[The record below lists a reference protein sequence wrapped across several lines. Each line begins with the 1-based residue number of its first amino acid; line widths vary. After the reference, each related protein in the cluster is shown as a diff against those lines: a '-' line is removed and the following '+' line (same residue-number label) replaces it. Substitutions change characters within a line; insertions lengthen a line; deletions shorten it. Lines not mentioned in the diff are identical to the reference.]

1 MTQLGPAGGVL
12 AGLMARAEAGDAA
25 AAEALVRLSL
35 EQQGRRGPARRG
47 VCGRRGVVVSPMAP
61 AATAAAAAR
70 RALRPEVEG
79 ALLAE
84 LERVGPEGLNRAAV
98 LRRFEGRGADRATL
112 FRWAAALLASG
123 RAGQHLARTVR
134 AAAAE
139 RAARA
144 PAAPAADAAREA
156 VERLPVAVRPED
168 IAGGGPG
175 PIAVI
180 ERLQLGIR
188 ATEQVMA
195 HARDAEG
202 RVRNARALLAA
213 TETLRRCL
221 ETAARLHEA
230 MRSVN
235 DVDRFHAAVLAEVA
249 KEAPETAERIVRRL
263 THLAR
268 WGGDSTA

>member
-1 MTQLGPAGGVL
+1 MTPHERAPL
-12 AGLMARAEAGDAA
+12 AG
-25 AAEALVRLSL
+25 
-35 EQQGRRGPARRG
+35 
-47 VCGRRGVVVSPMAP
+47 
-61 AATAAAAAR
+61 R
-70 RALRPEVEG
+70 RALRAEVEA

-84 LERVGPEGLNRAAV
+84 LERVGPDRLNRADV
-98 LRRFEGRGADRATL
+98 LRRFEGRGADRSTL

-123 RAGQHLARTVR
+123 RAGQHLARKVR
-134 AAAAE
+134 AATAE
-139 RAARA
+139 RAVRV

-168 IAGGGPG
+168 IAGGPG

-180 ERLQLGIR
+180 ERLQTCIR
-188 ATEQVMA
+188 AAEQVMA

-249 KEAPETAERIVRRL
+249 KEAPETAERIVQRL

-268 WGGDSTA
+268 AWGGDPNA